1 MRAVYV
7 IAAQE
12 LLDALR
18 NKWVLSATLVLAG
31 FALALSYLG
40 SAPVGTVGVAPL
52 GVTVVSLSSL
62 TVFLLPLLGLLLSYD
77 AVVGESERGTLLLLL
92 SYPVRR
98 WQFLCGKF
106 LGHLAVL
113 VIAVVIGYGAAGA
126 LVVWRVEAVATQEIA
141 AYGVMMASSILLG
154 AVFVGLGYGI
164 SSYVRER
171 ATAAGAALAA
181 WLGIVVIYD
190 FVLLGALTSGDGAG
204 LSKGLF
210 NGLLLVNPA
219 DAYRLLN
226 LSSFEMTANLTGMAG
241 MISSGNATAIAG
253 LGSLI
258 LWMVVPMLVAGLIF
272 ARKEP

>member
-1 MRAVYV
+1 MNTVFV
-7 IAAQE
+7 ITAQE

-31 FALALSYLG
+31 FALALTYLG

-98 WQFLCGKF
+98 WQFLLGKF
-106 LGHLAVL
+106 IGHLAVL
-113 VIAVVIGYGAAGA
+113 VIAVVIGYGAAGLLA
-126 LVVWRVEAVATQEIA
+126 ILRLEEIASQEVA

-154 AVFVGLGYGI
+154 AVFIGLGYGI
-164 SSYVRER
+164 SSFVRER
-171 ATAAGAALAA
+171 ATAAGVALAV
-181 WLGIVVIYD
+181 WLTIVVIYD
-190 FVLLGALTSGDGAG
+190 FVLLGALTSGNGAG
-204 LSKGLF
+204 LSDGLF
-210 NGLLLVNPA
+210 NSLLLVNPA

-226 LSSFEMTANLTGMAG
+226 LSTFELTANLSGMAG
-241 MISSGNATAIAG
+241 MVSNGQATALAS

-258 LWMVVPMLVAGLIF
+258 LWVAVPMLGAGLIF
-272 ARKEP
+272 SRKEP